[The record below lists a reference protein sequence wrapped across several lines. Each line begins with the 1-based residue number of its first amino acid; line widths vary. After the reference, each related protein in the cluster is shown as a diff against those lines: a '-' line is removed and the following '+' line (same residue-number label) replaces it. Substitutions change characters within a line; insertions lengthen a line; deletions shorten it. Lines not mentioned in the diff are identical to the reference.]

1 MNAPDPRNDRIA
13 ALPAHLQE
21 QLRRRLAGGARN
33 TAEIPAV
40 PRDGA
45 PLPLSAAQRRLWLLD
60 ELEPGSTEY
69 NSAAGLRLTGPL
81 DVPALTGAVRDLVA
95 RHEALRTGFD
105 QVGDEPVQ
113 RVRPPHEVALP
124 LIDLAEQAGPG
135 AAPELLD
142 AAVRAEV
149 DRPFDLRTGP
159 LFRPVLVRVAPEEHV
174 LVLCA
179 HHIVIDG
186 WSTGVLLEEL
196 GTLYAAR
203 RSGTTAA
210 LPEQDVQYPDFASW
224 QRNRM
229 TAAWLDEHLGYWRD
243 RLAGLAP
250 LDLPGDRPRPQS
262 RSGAGAVHELT
273 LPPDVA
279 AGLRA
284 LARDRGTTLYTV
296 LVAACQVLFA
306 RYAGQRDVAV
316 GTVTSGRNRP
326 ELARMVGFF
335 VNTVVLRSTVEEG
348 IAFTE
353 FLAGVKDTVLDAFAH
368 DEVPFDRV
376 VEALRPERDPSRT
389 PLFQT
394 LVVLQSGTEPL
405 PELPGV
411 EVEPYQAPRTS
422 ANFDLTVEFRDE
434 RGGRAADGGTG
445 ADDTG
450 LTCSIEYATDLWDAP
465 SIARMAGHL
474 RVLLAGVAA
483 APGRP
488 VRDLPW
494 LTDEERA
501 ALLRAAEGP
510 RSASGAATVVRL
522 LDDQA
527 ARTPRAAALVSGR
540 DTLTY
545 RELDERANRVARALI
560 ARGIGPEQLVAVA
573 ATPGTDLVVTLLG
586 VLKAGAAYVPV
597 DPQHPVDRIAYVLGD
612 AAPSLVLADS
622 AAYAALP
629 AEVARTLLDGAGAQ
643 GLGADLPCGPVG
655 DGERRVPLDPAH
667 PAYVIYTSGSTG
679 RPKGVVVEHRS
690 FADYVGWA
698 AVAYPGAAGTAVLH
712 SPVTFDLTVTALYT
726 PLIRGGRVLISG
738 LEDTGE
744 EVPAT
749 AGTCSLLKVTP
760 SHLAL
765 LATTPQPLQPTGELV
780 IGGEQLIGEALDQW
794 RVLHPGT
801 TVVNEYGPTEATV
814 GCMEYRI
821 GPDEVLAPGAVPIGR
836 PRPDARIHLLDGA
849 LRPVPAGVPGELY
862 VAGAGLA
869 RGYVRRPGMTA
880 ERFVADP
887 YGPAGSRMYRTGD
900 RARQR
905 PDGELEFLGR
915 TDDQVKVRGYRIE
928 LGEIESAL
936 HRHPQVA
943 RAAVTVHEDAAGH
956 PRLIGYVV
964 PAEGALPSPQDVREH
979 TAASLPEYMV
989 PAAVVVLDALPL
1001 TPNGKLDH
1009 KALPAPASPDRD
1021 AAGHTAPRNAVE
1033 EILAGIWAELL
1044 GLERVGVDDNFF
1056 DLGGDSILSIQTV
1069 SRARRAGLRLTSKDV
1084 FLHQTVA
1091 RLAQRIAA
1099 ADGTGAP
1106 AAPAPAPAGPAPLTP
1121 VQDWFFDTYRAGPDR
1136 LTMSL
1141 HVALDPAA
1149 DAVALRAAVE
1159 ALVAHH
1165 PMLRARFTRDG
1176 DRWTQDCVA
1185 AESTEVFRRLDLSQV
1200 PGPRRAAAR
1209 QEAADAL
1216 RAGLSLEHGPLFGA
1230 LLFDEGADG
1239 DGAADRQ
1246 LFLSAHHMAVDGVSW
1261 RILLEDL
1268 ARAYGQARAGEP
1280 IDLGPAGTGF
1290 GTWARLLRDHVRAGH
1305 LDGELAHWNTV
1316 FEDGGVA
1323 IPVDHDGANTAG
1335 SVRSVGAALSRER
1348 TDALLRRV
1356 PPVYRTRVNDLLL
1369 SAVGT
1374 VLNRWAGSERI
1385 VLAMEGHGREELIE
1399 GADLSRTVGW
1409 FTTLYPVAVRTAA
1422 DGGWRE
1428 TITSVKEQLRAVPG
1442 NGLGYDALRRL
1453 AADGSPARALLQ
1465 DPTPQVSFNYHGRFD
1480 AAAEDGGPVRARLDG
1495 LPDAPAADELRPH
1508 LLDVVGVVEDG
1519 SLGFTWF
1526 YSANV
1531 HDERSVRRL
1540 ADDLVAALE
1549 ELVDHCLEPASGGC
1563 TPSDFPLARLTPAE
1577 VDALA
1582 GDGRTVEDIYPLT
1595 PMQHGM
1601 LFHRLMDPAS
1611 SSYFNQLALLLEG
1624 VFDPDALAAAWQRVV
1639 DRTPALRTAVAWE
1652 GLAEPVQVVHRE
1664 MRVPVGRHDWRDRPE
1679 AEQEALLQ
1687 ELLAADREL
1696 GLDLAV
1702 PPLIRLTVIRITDD
1716 TVRLV
1721 WTSSHLLL
1729 DGWSTAAVFA
1739 AVGEEY
1745 AATVAGGAPQR
1756 EVPRPFGDYVAWLAE
1771 QDADAAET
1779 HWRTALAGFDAP
1791 TPLPYDRQPTEAHR
1805 ARSSEPVAFALST
1818 GLTARLTE
1826 VAREHRLTLS
1836 TLVQGAWALL
1846 LSRHS
1851 GARDV
1856 VFGATVSGRPAEL
1869 PGVESM
1875 IGLFINTVPV
1885 RARVTPDRPLVQWL
1899 QELQAEQLEAR
1910 PYEYAGLSR
1919 LQSWSDVPAG
1929 TSLFDS
1935 IVVFENYPLQDGGAA
1950 GHGLRI
1956 RGVDALDTNT
1966 FPLSLSAHRD
1976 DRLRFELAYDPQ
1988 LFDAATITRMAGRLE
2003 VLLTEAAADPDRP
2016 LSRLPWLTGP
2026 ERTALLREGTGPV
2039 RERAAD
2045 RPVHELFAEQAARTP
2060 DAPAVRYREVTLTFR
2075 ELEERAGHLAH
2086 HLRSLGVRPGVLVGL
2101 NVDRGPD
2108 MAVGVLGILKAG
2120 GAYVPLDP
2128 EYPADR
2134 LAFMVADSGIPVLLT
2149 QAARAAAWRE
2159 GERAGGPRV
2168 VCLDADLPR
2177 PGSYPPAAPDSGV
2190 GAGDLAYVIYTSGS
2204 TGRPKGVM
2212 VEHRQLCYVLD
2223 AWEDRYRLS
2232 ELRLNFVSVTS
2243 LSVDLFFA
2251 DMLRSLPFGGSLTIC
2266 PAEVVT
2272 DPPRLLDLI
2281 EDTGGD
2287 ALELV
2292 PTLANALVSE
2302 VALRG
2307 ARLPRLK
2314 LLSVGSEGWHS
2325 DDCRRLLDHLDPD
2338 TLVVNAYGATEVT
2351 IDATVLTP
2359 TSDVL
2364 GDGAFVPVGR
2374 PLANTRVYVLDDDLR
2389 PAPVGV
2395 GGELFVGGDGV
2406 SRGYWG
2412 RPELTAQRFVADP
2425 FTPGARLYR
2434 TGDRVRFRA
2443 DGNLEFLGR
2452 ADDQV
2457 KIRGFRVELGE
2468 VEAALS
2474 ALPAVRDAAVTV
2486 HRDHGRTLLVGHVV
2500 PAAGAG
2506 RVTGAELRAALL
2518 ADLPDHMVPARFVT
2532 MEALPYTPSGKVDR
2546 KALPAPEGHA
2556 DPSADHVAPR
2566 DATEERIAAIWAET
2580 LGLERVGVY
2589 DNFFELGGDSILSI
2603 QIASRLRAAFGV
2615 GLSPRAMF
2623 TTPTVAGLA
2632 ATVPG
2637 GAGPRAADRIPVV
2650 ARDGALPLSFAQQR
2664 LWFMDAYEPGG
2675 TEYLAPT
2682 GLRLRGPL
2690 DVEALRRALADLVE
2704 RHESLRTVFDT
2715 VDGKGV
2721 QIIRPAAPVPLPL
2734 TDLGALPAP
2743 ERDAA
2748 LDRLLR
2754 EQTATPFDL
2763 RRGPLLRATLVRLGE
2778 ADHVLALCLHHIVTD
2793 GWSSSVIARDLEAM
2807 YRARLRGARAEL
2819 PELGIQY
2826 ADFAVWQRALG
2837 GSEESERQLAY
2848 WRDRL
2853 ADVPPLE
2860 LPTDRRR
2867 PAVRTTNGAI
2877 CDFRIPERVTERF
2890 KELATGQDATL
2901 FMALTAACQLLLA
2914 RFSDQDDIAVGTV
2927 TSGRDRVELEPL
2939 VGFFVNT
2946 LVVRSRIDERESF
2959 TDFLARVR
2967 ETVVDGFAHQ
2977 DVPFERL
2984 VEALAP
2990 ERDPS
2995 RSPLFQAMVVLQN
3008 TPAAPPALSGLRI
3021 EEFALPAATATF
3033 DVTIQFEEV
3042 DGGLAGGLQYNTDL
3056 FDAGTARRMADHLR
3070 ALMTALADA
3079 PARPL
3084 ASVGRLPE
3092 AELDRLAR
3100 WNDTARPLP
3109 ALLRADE
3116 AFAEQV
3122 RRTPQAPAV
3131 VNGDEVLTY
3140 AQLDAR
3146 ANQLAHHLIER
3157 GVGPDVLVGVCARR
3171 GPEIV
3176 VGALAAVKAGGAY
3189 VPLDP
3194 DYPADR
3200 LARMFEQT
3208 AAPVLLTQEALLGHL
3223 PPTGAEIICLDR
3235 DLPEI
3240 SRHPVTAPPV
3250 TGGPDALA
3258 YVVYTSGSTGRPK
3271 GVMIAHRSLCHLVDD
3286 FVAKFRLGP
3295 GDRLLQ
3301 HLSFSFDGGVSDIF
3315 VTLLSGAT
3323 LCLTRSE
3330 AAGDLADEIRRQH
3343 ATVLMTPPALLSALD
3358 PATLPGLRAVGAA
3371 GDACPVEL
3379 AEAWSAHSDF
3389 FNVYGPSE
3397 TTLVATLFRGGDR
3410 GGAESLPIGRPM
3422 AGVRLH
3428 VLDRWLRPVPVG
3440 RPGELYL
3447 AGTGLGRGYLGRP
3460 DLTAERFVA
3469 SPFGAPGER
3478 LYRTGDVVR
3487 WRPDGNL
3494 EFVGRDDNQVK
3505 IRGFRI
3511 ELAEVEAALLGHPG
3525 VAEAAVTAAASET
3538 GHKRLVA
3545 YAVPR
3550 ADDGGAA
3557 VDATQLR
3564 SHLAAALPGYM
3575 VPSAFMVLGELP
3587 LSPNGKVDR
3596 AALPAPDFQAEG
3608 DDTYVA
3614 PDTEVQRTLAGIWA
3628 EVLGLERVGATDRF
3642 FDIGG
3647 DSILSIQAVSRAR
3660 EAGLRMSAKDLF
3672 LHQSVAELATVVT
3685 RDENGAPEADDA
3697 GPVVGPVPLTPSQH
3711 WFFDTRDHPHHFN
3724 QSTLLELV
3732 EEVDETALTAAL
3744 AALPA
3749 HHDALRMRYTRDAAG
3764 WQQETAPPQP
3774 VAPHALLG
3782 RRDLSAVAPG
3792 EQADVIERTAIEVQ
3806 ESFDLAHGPLLKGVL
3821 FTGAPGTRSRLFLTV
3836 HHLVVDAVSWRFLL
3850 DDLERGYRQVA
3861 GGGTI
3866 ALGARTTSFQEW
3878 SRRLTE
3884 HTADGGFDHEADHWT
3899 EVLRAA
3905 EPLPVDGPG
3914 PNSADTAATAT
3925 TSVGEAETA
3934 LLLRSAPTLF
3944 RTRIGDVLLGAFAQ
3958 ALSGWTGR
3966 ERVVVDVES
3975 HGREEIFEGVDL
3987 SRTVG
3992 WFTSVHPVALT
4003 VPADTA
4009 TTGSGPDWPRL
4020 MKAVRRDLRAVR
4032 DNGLGYGA
4040 LRHLAPQGSPGA
4052 ALAALA
4058 EAETVFNYLGQYE
4071 SAAPSAGA
4079 GGPRGVIHTQHGAIG
4094 QDQSPAEQ
4102 STHLLE
4108 VVGSA
4113 VDGRLAFTWHYSTNV
4128 FDPDTVRKL
4137 AQSFEDA
4144 LRGVARHCEA
4154 VTGRKR
4160 STR

>member
-21 QLRRRLAGGARN
+21 QLRRRLAGGARKA
-33 TAEIPAV
+33 AEIPAV

-81 DVPALTGAVRDLVA
+81 DTAALTGALNDLVA
-95 RHEALRTGFD
+95 RHEALRTTFD
-105 QVGDEPVQ
+105 RVDDAPVQ
-113 RVRPPHEVALP
+113 TVRAPYDVPLP
-124 LIDLAEQAGPG
+124 LIDLVEQAGAD
-135 AAPELLD
+135 AAPGLLD
-142 AAVRAEV
+142 AVARAQV
-149 DRPFDLRTGP
+149 DQPFDLRTGP
-159 LFRPVLVRVAPEEHV
+159 LFRPALVRVAPDEHV
-174 LVLCA
+174 LLLCA
-179 HHIVIDG
+179 HHIVTDG

-203 RSGTTAA
+203 RSGSTAT
-210 LPEQDVQYPDFASW
+210 LPGPGLQYADFASW

-229 TAAWLDEHLGYWRD
+229 TPEWLEEKLGYWRGQ
-243 RLAGLAP
+243 LAGLTP
-250 LDLPGDRPRPQS
+250 LDLPGDRPRPPV
-262 RSGAGAVHELT
+262 RSGSGAVHDFS
-273 LPPDVA
+273 LPADVA
-279 AGLRA
+279 AGLRE
-284 LARDRGTTLYTV
+284 LARAQDTTLYTV

-326 ELARMVGFF
+326 ELTRMAGFF
-335 VNTVVLRSTVEEG
+335 VNTVVLRSTVDDDTV
-348 IAFTE
+348 FTD
-353 FLAGVKDTVLDAFAH
+353 FLAGVKDTVLDAFAN
-368 DEVPFDRV
+368 DEVPFDRL

-394 LVVLQSGTEPL
+394 LVVLQSGSERL
-405 PELPGV
+405 PELPGLQV
-411 EVEPYQAPRTS
+411 AAYQVPRTS
-422 ANFDLTVEFRDE
+422 TNFDLTVEFQDTRS
-434 RGGRAADGGTG
+434 GRAADG
-445 ADDTG
+445 G
-450 LTCSIEYATDLWDAP
+450 LTCSIEYATDLWDAA
-465 SIARMAGHL
+465 SIDRMAGHL
-474 RVLLAGVAA
+474 RTLLAGVAHT
-483 APGRP
+483 PKQP

-494 LTDEERA
+494 LDDAERA
-501 ALLRAAEGP
+501 ALLRAAAGEDFTV
-510 RSASGAATVVRL
+510 GAATVVQL

-527 ARTPRAAALVSGR
+527 ARTPRATALVSGS

-545 RELDERANRVARALI
+545 RELDERSNRVARALI
-560 ARGIGPEQLVAVA
+560 ARDIGPEQLVAVA
-573 ATPGTDLVVTLLG
+573 ASPGTDLVVTLLG
-586 VLKAGAAYVPV
+586 VLKTGAAYVPV
-597 DPQHPVDRIAYVLGD
+597 DPQHPAERIAYVLED

-629 AEVARTLLDGAGAQ
+629 SGTARTLLDGAGAQ
-643 GLGADLPCGPVG
+643 GLGADLACGPVR
-655 DGERRVPLDPAH
+655 DEERTTPLDPAH

-679 RPKGVVVEHRS
+679 RPKGVVIEHRS
-690 FADYVGWA
+690 FADYVAWA
-698 AVAYPGAAGTAVLH
+698 AVAYPGASGTAVLH

-726 PLIRGGRVLISG
+726 PLISGGRVLIST
-738 LEDTGE
+738 LEDTE
-744 EVPAT
+744 EQPPPVSES
-749 AGTCSLLKVTP
+749 CSLLKATP
-760 SHLAL
+760 SHLTL

-780 IGGEQLIGEALDQW
+780 IGGEQLLGENLDRW
-794 RVLHPGT
+794 RELHPGT

-821 GPDEVLAPGAVPIGR
+821 EPGDVLAPGAVPIGR
-836 PRPDARIHLLDGA
+836 PRPNARIHLLDA
-849 LRPVPAGVPGELY
+849 SLRPVPAGVPGELY

-869 RGYVRRPGMTA
+869 RGYVRRPGLTA

-887 YGPAGSRMYRTGD
+887 YGPPGSRMYRTGD
-900 RARQR
+900 LARRR
-905 PDGELEFLGR
+905 PDGQLEFLGR
-915 TDDQVKVRGYRIE
+915 TDDQVKIRGYRIE

-943 RAAVTVHEDAAGH
+943 QAAVTVREDTAGH

-964 PAEGALPSPQDVREH
+964 PADGTTPSPQDVREH
-979 TAASLPEYMV
+979 TAVSLPEYMV

-1009 KALPAPASPDRD
+1009 KALPAPSTAEASEY
-1021 AAGHTAPRNAVE
+1021 AAPRDAVE
-1033 EILAGIWAELL
+1033 ETLAGIWADLL
-1044 GLERVGVDDNFF
+1044 GVERVGIHDNFF

-1069 SRARRAGLRLTSKDV
+1069 SRARRAGLRLASKDV

-1091 RLAQRIAA
+1091 RLAQRIAT
-1099 ADGTGAP
+1099 ADGDAAP
-1106 AAPAPAPAGPAPLTP
+1106 AAPAAAPAGPAPLTP
-1121 VQDWFFDTYRAGPDR
+1121 VQDWFFDTYRVGPDR

-1141 HVALDPAA
+1141 YVDLDPAA
-1149 DAVALRAAVE
+1149 DADALRTAVE

-1176 DRWTQDCVA
+1176 DRWTQDCAA
-1185 AESTEVFRRLDLSQV
+1185 AEAAEVFRRVDLSQV
-1200 PGPRRAAAR
+1200 PGARRDAAR

-1216 RAGLSLEHGPLFGA
+1216 RAGLSLENGPVFGA
-1230 LLFDEGADG
+1230 LLFDEGD
-1239 DGAADRQ
+1239 AAGRQ

-1268 ARAYGQARAGEP
+1268 ERAYEQARASLP
-1280 IDLGPAGTGF
+1280 IDLEPAGTPF
-1290 GTWARLLRDHVRAGH
+1290 GTWARLLHDHVRAGH
-1305 LDGELAHWNTV
+1305 LDGELDHWRTV
-1316 FEDGGVA
+1316 FQDGDGRL
-1323 IPVDHDGANTAG
+1323 PVDHDGANTAG
-1335 SVRSVGAALSRER
+1335 SVRSVSAALDRDR

-1399 GADLSRTVGW
+1399 GTDLSRTVGW
-1409 FTTLYPVAVRTAA
+1409 FTTLYPVAVRTG
-1422 DGGWRE
+1422 DGDGWRE

-1442 NGLGYDALRRL
+1442 NGLGYDAVRRL
-1453 AADGSPARALLQ
+1453 SADGAPARALLQ
-1465 DPTPQVSFNYHGRFD
+1465 DPAPQVSFNYHGRFD
-1480 AAAEDGGPVRARLDG
+1480 AAAEDGGLVRARLDG
-1495 LPDAPAADELRPH
+1495 LADAPAADELRPH

-1519 SLGFTWF
+1519 TLGLTWF
-1526 YSANV
+1526 YSSDV
-1531 HDERSVRRL
+1531 HDEHTVRQL
-1540 ADDLVAALE
+1540 ADALVTALE
-1549 ELVDHCLEPASGGC
+1549 EIVDHCLEPASGGC
-1563 TPSDFPLARLTPAE
+1563 TPSDFPLARLTQDE
-1577 VDALA
+1577 VDTLA
-1582 GDGRTVEDIYPLT
+1582 GDGRGVEDIYPLT

-1611 SSYFNQLALLLEG
+1611 QSYFNQLALLLGG
-1624 VFDPDALAAAWQRVV
+1624 VHDTDALAAAWQRVV
-1639 DRTPALRTAVAWE
+1639 DRTPALRTAIVWE

-1664 MRVPVGRHDWRDRPE
+1664 VRVPVETHDWRNRPE
-1679 AEQEALLQ
+1679 DEQKALLQ
-1687 ELLAADREL
+1687 ELLAADSAL

-1702 PPLIRLTVIRITDD
+1702 APLMRLTVIRITDD

-1729 DGWSTAAVFA
+1729 DGWSTAAVFS

-1745 AATVAGGAPQR
+1745 AAATSGRTVQPEAR
-1756 EVPRPFGDYVAWLAE
+1756 RPFGEYVAWLAE
-1771 QDADAAET
+1771 QDADAAEA
-1779 HWRTALAGFDAP
+1779 HWRAALAGFDAP
-1791 TPLPYDRQPTEAHR
+1791 TPLPYDRQPAEAHR
-1805 ARSSEPVAFALST
+1805 AQSSTPVDFALST
-1818 GLTARLTE
+1818 GLTEQLAQM
-1826 VAREHRLTLS
+1826 AKDHRLTLN
-1836 TLVQGAWALL
+1836 TLIQGAWALL
-1846 LSRHS
+1846 LARHS
-1851 GARDV
+1851 GSRDV

-1875 IGLFINTVPV
+1875 VGLFINTVPV
-1885 RARVTPDRPLVQWL
+1885 RARVAPHQPLAQWL
-1899 QELQAEQLEAR
+1899 QTLQAEQLEAR
-1910 PYEYAGLSR
+1910 PYEYAGLNR
-1919 LQSWSDVPAG
+1919 LQTWSDVPAG

-1950 GHGLRI
+1950 VHGLRI
-1956 RGVDALDTNT
+1956 LGVDALDTNT

-1988 LFDAATITRMAGRLE
+1988 LFDAATVTRMAGQLE
-2003 VLLTEAAADPDRP
+2003 VLLTETAADPDRP
-2016 LSRLPWLTGP
+2016 LSRLPWLTG
-2026 ERTALLREGTGPV
+2026 EQRAELLRAGTGTV
-2039 RERAAD
+2039 RERPAD

-2060 DAPAVRYREVTLTFR
+2060 DAPAVRHREVTLTFR
-2075 ELEERAGHLAH
+2075 ELEERANHLAH
-2086 HLRSLGVRPGVLVGL
+2086 HLRTLGVRPGVLVGL

-2108 MAVGVLGILKAG
+2108 MATGVLGILKAG

-2134 LAFMVADSGIPVLLT
+2134 LALMAEDSGLPVVLT
-2149 QAARAAAWRE
+2149 QSARAADWRA
-2159 GERAGGPRV
+2159 GEQTGGPRT
-2168 VCLDADLPR
+2168 VCLDSDLP
-2177 PGSYPPAAPDSGV
+2177 PLGSYPQTAPES
-2190 GAGDLAYVIYTSGS
+2190 GAGPADLAYVIYTSGS

-2212 VEHRQLCYVLD
+2212 VEHRQLCYILD

-2272 DPPRLLDLI
+2272 DPPRLLELI
-2281 EDTGGD
+2281 ERTGGD

-2307 ARLPRLK
+2307 TRLPRLK
-2314 LLSVGSEGWHS
+2314 LLSVGSEGWRS
-2325 DDCRRLLDHLDPD
+2325 DDCLRLLDHLHPD
-2338 TLVVNAYGATEVT
+2338 TLVVNAYGSTEVT

-2359 TSDVL
+2359 APDVL
-2364 GDGAFVPVGR
+2364 GGGAFVPVGR
-2374 PLANTRVYVLDDDLR
+2374 PLANTRVYVLDDDLN
-2389 PAPVGV
+2389 PVPVGV
-2395 GGELFVGGDGV
+2395 GGELFIGGDGV

-2457 KIRGFRVELGE
+2457 KVRGFRVELGE

-2500 PAAGAG
+2500 PASGAG
-2506 RVTGAELRAALL
+2506 QVTGAALREALL
-2518 ADLPDHMVPARFVT
+2518 ADLPDHMVPARFT
-2532 MEALPYTPSGKVDR
+2532 TLEALPYTPSGKVDR

-2556 DPSADHVAPR
+2556 ELSAEHVAPR
-2566 DATEERIAAIWAET
+2566 DATEERIAAIWAAT
-2580 LGLERVGVY
+2580 LGLERVGVH

-2603 QIASRLRAAFGV
+2603 QITSRMRAAFGT

-2632 ATVPG
+2632 AAVSG
-2637 GAGPRAADRIPVV
+2637 GTGSGAADRIPV
-2650 ARDGALPLSFAQQR
+2650 ADRDGALPLSFAQQR

-2675 TEYLAPT
+2675 TEYLSPT

-2690 DVEALRRALADLVE
+2690 DTEALRQALADLVE

-2734 TDLGALPAP
+2734 TDLAPLPEA

-2754 EQTATPFDL
+2754 AQTEAPFDL
-2763 RRGPLLRATLVRLGE
+2763 RHGPLLRAALVRLGE

-2793 GWSSSVIARDLEAM
+2793 GWSASVITRDLEAM
-2807 YRARLRGARAEL
+2807 YRARLRGERADL
-2819 PELGIQY
+2819 PELAVQY
-2826 ADFAVWQRALG
+2826 ADFAAWQRASDDSG
-2837 GSEESERQLAY
+2837 ESERQLAY
-2848 WRDRL
+2848 WRDQL

-2877 CDFRIPERVTERF
+2877 LDFRIPERVTERF

-2901 FMALTAACQLLLA
+2901 FMALVAACQLLLA
-2914 RFSDQDDIAVGTV
+2914 RFSDQDDVTVGTV

-2959 TDFLARVR
+2959 TDFLGRVR
-2967 ETVVDGFAHQ
+2967 KTVVDGFAHQ

-3021 EEFALPAATATF
+3021 EEFALPATSAAF
-3033 DVTIQFEEV
+3033 DLTLQFEEV

-3056 FDAGTARRMADHLR
+3056 FDAGTARRMADHLQ
-3070 ALMTALADA
+3070 ALMAALAEA

-3084 ASVGRLPE
+3084 AAVASLPGDE
-3092 AELDRLAR
+3092 RDLLAR
-3100 WNDTARPLP
+3100 WNDTARPQP
-3109 ALLRADE
+3109 PLLRAD
-3116 AFAEQV
+3116 AVFAEQV
-3122 RRTPQAPAV
+3122 RRTPDAPAV
-3131 VNGDEVLTY
+3131 IDGAEVLTY

-3146 ANQLAHHLIER
+3146 ANQLAHHLAER

-3171 GPEIV
+3171 APEIA

-3200 LARMFEQT
+3200 LTMMFEQT
-3208 AAPVLLTQEALLGHL
+3208 AAPVLLTQEALLGQL
-3223 PPTGAEIICLDR
+3223 PPTGAEIVCLDR

-3240 SRHPVTAPPV
+3240 SRHPVTAPPAA
-3250 TGGPDALA
+3250 GGPDDLA

-3286 FVAKFRLGP
+3286 FVARFRMGP

-3315 VTLLSGAT
+3315 VTLMSGAT
-3323 LCLTRSE
+3323 LCLTQSE
-3330 AAGDLADEIRRQH
+3330 EAGDLADEIRRQQ

-3358 PATLPGLRAVGAA
+3358 PAALPSLRAVGAA
-3371 GDACPVEL
+3371 GDTCPVEL
-3379 AEAWSAHSDF
+3379 AEAWSARGDF
-3389 FNVYGPSE
+3389 FNIYGPSE
-3397 TTLVATLFRGGDR
+3397 TTLVATLFQGSDR
-3410 GGAESLPIGRPM
+3410 GGAESLPIGGPM
-3422 AGVRLH
+3422 AGVQLH
-3428 VLDRWLRPVPVG
+3428 VLDRLLRPVPLG
-3440 RPGELYL
+3440 CPGELYI
-3447 AGTGLGRGYLGRP
+3447 AGTGLGRGYLARP

-3487 WRPDGNL
+3487 RRPDGNL
-3494 EFVGRDDNQVK
+3494 EFVRRDDNLVK

-3511 ELAEVEAALLGHPG
+3511 ELAEVEAALLKHPR
-3525 VAEAAVTAAASET
+3525 VAEAAVTATASEN

-3545 YAVPR
+3545 YAVAR
-3550 ADDGGAA
+3550 TDGGDAPL
-3557 VDATQLR
+3557 DATELR
-3564 SHLAAALPGYM
+3564 SHLAAALPAYM
-3575 VPSAFMVLGELP
+3575 VPAAYTVLDALP

-3596 AALPAPDFQAEG
+3596 TALPAPDFQAAGERR
-3608 DDTYVA
+3608 YVEPA
-3614 PDTEVQRTLAGIWA
+3614 TEVERVLAGIWA
-3628 EVLGLERVGATDRF
+3628 DVLGLERVGATDRF

-3672 LHQSVAELATVVT
+3672 LHQSVAELATVVVL
-3685 RDENGAPEADDA
+3685 DEDGAQPAGDA

-3711 WFFDTRDHPHHFN
+3711 WFFGTRVHPHHFN

-3732 EEVDETALTAAL
+3732 EDVDEQALAAAL
-3744 AALPA
+3744 AALPE

-3764 WQQETAPPQP
+3764 WHQETAPPEP
-3774 VAPHALLG
+3774 VPEHELLA
-3782 RRDLSAVAPG
+3782 RRDLSGIAPEEQPDVLERVAV
-3792 EQADVIERTAIEVQ
+3792 EVQ
-3806 ESFDLAHGPLLKGVL
+3806 ESFDLAHGPLIKGVL

-3836 HHLVVDAVSWRFLL
+3836 HHLVVDAVSWRILL
-3850 DDLERGYRQVA
+3850 DDLERGYRQAVR
-3861 GGGTI
+3861 GEPV

-3878 SRRLTE
+3878 SRRLNE
-3884 HTADGGFDHEADHWT
+3884 HTADGGFDHEAEHWD

-3934 LLLRSAPTLF
+3934 LLLRSAPTVF
-3944 RTRIGDVLLGAFAQ
+3944 RTRIGEVLLGALAQ
-3958 ALSGWTGR
+3958 ALAGWTGR
-3966 ERVVVDVES
+3966 ERVVIDVES
-3975 HGREEIFEGVDL
+3975 HGREEVFDGVDL

-4003 VPADTA
+4003 VPADRA
-4009 TTGSGPDWPRL
+4009 TPGDGPDWPRL
-4020 MKAVRRDLRAVR
+4020 MKSVRRDLRAVR
-4032 DNGLGYGA
+4032 DNGLAYGA
-4040 LRHLAPQGSPGA
+4040 LRHLAPEGSPGA
-4052 ALAALA
+4052 ALGALK

-4071 SAAPSAGA
+4071 STSAAAAAGA
-4079 GGPRGVIHTQHGAIG
+4079 TRGLVHTQHGAIG

-4102 STHLLE
+4102 ATHLLE

-4113 VDGRLAFTWHYSTNV
+4113 VDGRLEFTWHFSTNV
-4128 FDPDTVRKL
+4128 FDPGTVRKL

-4144 LRGVARHCEA
+4144 LRGVAGHCAA
-4154 VTGRKR
+4154 VTARKR
-4160 STR
+4160 SDR

>member
-1 MNAPDPRNDRIA
+1 MNAPDPHKDRIA

-21 QLRRRLAGGARN
+21 QLRRRLAGGART
-33 TAEIPAV
+33 TADIPAV

-45 PLPLSAAQRRLWLLD
+45 PLPLSAAQRRLWLLH
-60 ELEPGSTEY
+60 ELDPDSTEY
-69 NSAAGLRLTGPL
+69 NSVAGLRLTGPL
-81 DVPALTGAVRDLVA
+81 DTAALTGALRDLVA
-95 RHEALRTGFD
+95 RHEALRTVFD
-105 QVGDEPVQ
+105 RVGDEPVQ
-113 RVRPPHEVALP
+113 AVRAPYDVPLP
-124 LIDLAEQAGPG
+124 LIDLAEQADP
-135 AAPELLD
+135 AAARERLD
-142 AAVRAEV
+142 AVVRAEV

-159 LFRPVLVRVAPEEHV
+159 LFRPVLVRVAPDEHV

-179 HHIVIDG
+179 HHIVTDG
-186 WSTGVLLEEL
+186 WSTGVLLDEL
-196 GTLYAAR
+196 GALYAGRLA
-203 RSGTTAA
+203 GTAA
-210 LPEQDVQYPDFASW
+210 ELPAQDVQYADFAAW
-224 QRNRM
+224 QRQRM
-229 TAAWLDEHLGYWRD
+229 TAQWLDEHLGYWRG
-243 RLAGLAP
+243 RLAGLGP

-262 RSGAGAVHELT
+262 RSGAGAVHDIT
-273 LPPDVA
+273 LPADVA
-279 AGLRA
+279 EGLRK
-284 LARDRGTTLYTV
+284 LAREQGTTLYTV

-326 ELARMVGFF
+326 ELSRMVGFF
-335 VNTVVLRSTVEEG
+335 VNTVVLRSTVDDG
-348 IAFTE
+348 AAFTE
-353 FLAGVKDTVLDAFAH
+353 FLAEVKDTVLDAFAN
-368 DEVPFDRV
+368 DEVPFDRL
-376 VEALRPERDPSRT
+376 VEALRPERDPGRT

-394 LVVLQSGTEPL
+394 LVVLQSGPERL
-405 PELPGV
+405 PALPGLQV
-411 EVEPYQAPRTS
+411 AAYQAPRTS
-422 ANFDLTVEFRDE
+422 ANFDLTVEFQDAR
-434 RGGRAADGGTG
+434 GGTG
-445 ADDTG
+445 ADDAG
-450 LTCSIEYATDLWDAP
+450 LSCSIEYATDLWDAP

-474 RVLLAGVAA
+474 RVLLSGVAA
-483 APGRP
+483 APRRP

-494 LTDEERA
+494 LADDERA
-501 ALLRAAEGP
+501 ALLRAATGP
-510 RSASGAATVVRL
+510 RATPRAATVVRL

-527 ARTPRAAALVSGR
+527 ARSPRATALVCGR

-560 ARGIGPEQLVAVA
+560 RRGVGPEQLVAVA

-597 DPQHPVDRIAYVLGD
+597 DPDHPADRIAYVLAD

-622 AAYAALP
+622 AAYATLP
-629 AEVARTLLDGAGAQ
+629 AAVERTLLDGAGAQ
-643 GLGADLPCGPVG
+643 GLGADLPCGAVL
-655 DGERRVPLDPAH
+655 DGERTVPLDPDH

-679 RPKGVVVEHRS
+679 RPKGVVIAHRS

-698 AVAYPGAAGTAVLH
+698 ADAYPGAAGTAVLH

-726 PLIRGGRVLISG
+726 PLISGGRVLISG
-738 LEDTGE
+738 LEDTDE
-744 EVPAT
+744 QLPT
-749 AGTCSLLKVTP
+749 AAGACSLLKVTP

-765 LATTPQPLQPTGELV
+765 LASTPRQLQPAGELV
-780 IGGEQLIGEALDQW
+780 IGGEQLIGEALEQW
-794 RVLHPGT
+794 RVRHPGT

-814 GCMEYRI
+814 GCMEYRVR
-821 GPDEVLAPGAVPIGR
+821 PDDVPAPGAVPIGR
-836 PRPDARIHLLDGA
+836 PRANARIHVLDSA
-849 LRPVPAGVPGELY
+849 LRPVPVGVPGELY
-862 VAGAGLA
+862 IAGSGLA
-869 RGYVRRPGMTA
+869 RGYVRRPALTA

-887 YGPAGSRMYRTGD
+887 YGPAGTRMYRTGD
-900 RARQR
+900 LARWR

-915 TDDQVKVRGYRIE
+915 TDDQVKIRGYRIE

-936 HRHPQVA
+936 LAHPQVA
-943 RAAVTVHEDAAGH
+943 RAAVTVREDAAGH
-956 PRLIGYVV
+956 PRLTGYVV
-964 PAEGALPSPQDVREH
+964 PADGAAPSPQDVREH
-979 TAASLPEYMV
+979 TAAALPEYMV

-1009 KALPAPASPDRD
+1009 AALPAPANPARD
-1021 AAGHTAPRNAVE
+1021 AAGYTAPRTAVE
-1033 EILAGIWAELL
+1033 ETLAGIWAELL

-1069 SRARRAGLRLTSKDV
+1069 SRARRAGLRLASKDV

-1091 RLAQRIAA
+1091 RLAQRVAA
-1099 ADGTGAP
+1099 GPGTGAP
-1106 AAPAPAPAGPAPLTP
+1106 AASAPDPVGPAPLTP
-1121 VQDWFFDTYRAGPDR
+1121 VQDWFFDTYQAGPDR

-1141 HVALDPAA
+1141 YVDLDPGA
-1149 DAVALRAAVE
+1149 DAAALRTAVG

-1176 DRWTQDCVA
+1176 DRWTQDVA
-1185 AESTEVFRRLDLSQV
+1185 ASETAEVFRRLDLSEV
-1200 PGPRRAAAR
+1200 PAPHREAARRA
-1209 QEAADAL
+1209 AADAL
-1216 RAGLSLEHGPLFGA
+1216 RAGFSLEHGPLFGA
-1230 LLFDEGADG
+1230 VLFDTGADTG
-1239 DGAADRQ
+1239 RQ

-1268 ARAYGQARAGEP
+1268 ERAYEQARAGGAV
-1280 IDLGPAGTGF
+1280 DLGPAGTGF
-1290 GTWARLLRDHVRAGH
+1290 GTWARHLRDHVRAGR
-1305 LDGELAHWNTV
+1305 LDGELAHWSGV
-1316 FEDGGVA
+1316 FEGGRGAV
-1323 IPVDHDGANTAG
+1323 PVDHDGANTAG
-1335 SVRSVGAALSRER
+1335 SVRGVRASLGRER

-1422 DGGWRE
+1422 GNGWRE
-1428 TITSVKEQLRAVPG
+1428 TVTSVKEQLRAIPG

-1480 AAAEDGGPVRARLDG
+1480 AAGDGGLVRARLDG
-1495 LPDAPAADELRPH
+1495 LSDAPDADELRPH

-1519 SLGFTWF
+1519 SLDFTWF
-1526 YSANV
+1526 YSSHV
-1531 HDERSVRRL
+1531 HDERTVQRL
-1540 ADDLVAALE
+1540 ADEVIAALGE
-1549 ELVDHCLEPASGGC
+1549 IVGHCLAPGAGGC
-1563 TPSDFPLARLTPAE
+1563 TPSDFPLTRLTQDE
-1577 VDALA
+1577 VDGLA

-1601 LFHRLMDPAS
+1601 LFHRLMDPS
-1611 SSYFNQLALLLEG
+1611 SRSYFNQLALLLEG
-1624 VFDPDALAAAWQRVV
+1624 VSDPDALAAAWQRVV
-1639 DRTPALRTAVAWE
+1639 DRTPALRTAVVWE
-1652 GLAEPVQVVHRE
+1652 QLTEPVQVVHRE
-1664 MRVPVGRHDWRDRPE
+1664 MTVPVGRHDWRDCTG
-1679 AEQEALLQ
+1679 AEQETLLR
-1687 ELLAADREL
+1687 ELLERDRAL

-1702 PPLIRLTVIRITDD
+1702 PPLIRLTVIRVTDD

-1739 AVGEEY
+1739 AVGDEY
-1745 AATVAGGAPQR
+1745 AAAVAGQELRADT
-1756 EVPRPFGDYVAWLAE
+1756 PRPFGDYVAWLVA
-1771 QDADAAET
+1771 QDADAAEA
-1779 HWRTALAGFDAP
+1779 HWRAALAGFDAP
-1791 TPLPYDRQPTEAHR
+1791 TPLPYDRQPAEAHR
-1805 ARSSEPVAFALST
+1805 AQSSEPVTFALST
-1818 GLTARLTE
+1818 GLTERLAA

-1851 GARDV
+1851 GSRDV

-1875 IGLFINTVPV
+1875 VGLFINTVPV
-1885 RARVTPDRPLVQWL
+1885 RARVAPQQPLARWL
-1899 QELQAEQLEAR
+1899 QEFQAEQVEAR

-1919 LQSWSDVPAG
+1919 LQSWSEVPAG
-1929 TSLFDS
+1929 TGLFDS

-1956 RGVDALDTNT
+1956 RDVDALDTNT

-1988 LFDAATITRMAGRLE
+1988 LFDATTARRLAGQLD
-2003 VLLTEAAADPDRP
+2003 VLLTETAADPDRP
-2016 LSRLPWLTGP
+2016 LSRLPWLTGQQRA
-2026 ERTALLREGTGPV
+2026 ELLRQGTGTV

-2045 RPVHELFAEQAARTP
+2045 RAVHELFAEQAARTP
-2060 DAPAVRYREVTLTFR
+2060 DAPAVRHRETTLTFR
-2075 ELEERAGHLAH
+2075 ELEERANHLAH
-2086 HLRSLGVRPGVLVGL
+2086 HLCALGVRPGVLVGL
-2101 NVDRGPD
+2101 HVDRGPD
-2108 MAVGVLGILKAG
+2108 MAVGLLGILKAG

-2134 LAFMVADSGIPVLLT
+2134 LAFMVEDSGIPVLLT
-2149 QAARAAAWRE
+2149 RSEHAAPRPAGE
-2159 GERAGGPRV
+2159 GTGGPRIV
-2168 VCLDADLPR
+2168 RLDTDLPQ
-2177 PGSYPPAAPDSGV
+2177 PGSYPPGAPDSGA
-2190 GAGDLAYVIYTSGS
+2190 GPGDLAYVIYTSGS

-2212 VEHRQLCYVLD
+2212 VEHRQLCYILD

-2251 DMLRSLPFGGSLTIC
+2251 DLLRSLPFGGCLTIC

-2272 DPPRLLDLI
+2272 DPPRLLELI
-2281 EDTGGD
+2281 ERTGGD

-2307 ARLPRLK
+2307 TRLPRLK
-2314 LLSVGSEGWHS
+2314 LLSVGSEGWRS
-2325 DDCRRLLDHLDPD
+2325 GDCLRLLDHLDPD

-2359 TSDVL
+2359 TAEVL
-2364 GDGAFVPVGR
+2364 GDGAFVPIGR
-2374 PLANTRVYVLDDDLR
+2374 PLANTRVYVLDDDLN
-2389 PAPVGV
+2389 PVPVGV

-2412 RPELTAQRFVADP
+2412 RPELTAERFVADP

-2434 TGDRVRFRA
+2434 TGDRVRFRP

-2474 ALPAVRDAAVTV
+2474 ALPSVREAAVTV
-2486 HRDHGRTLLVGHVV
+2486 HRDGGRTLLVGHVV
-2500 PAAGAG
+2500 PASGTG
-2506 RVTGAELRAALL
+2506 HVTGAELRAALL

-2532 MEALPYTPSGKVDR
+2532 RQALPYTPSGKVDR
-2546 KALPAPEGHA
+2546 KALPAPDGHA
-2556 DPSADHVAPR
+2556 DATADQVAPR

-2580 LGLERVGVY
+2580 LGLERVGVH

-2603 QIASRLRAAFGV
+2603 QITSRLRAAFGV

-2632 ATVPG
+2632 AAVPG
-2637 GAGPRAADRIPVV
+2637 GAGPGAADRIPAV
-2650 ARDGALPLSFAQQR
+2650 ARDGALPLSFSQQR

-2675 TEYLAPT
+2675 TEYLSPT

-2690 DVEALRRALADLVE
+2690 DADALRRALADLVE

-2715 VDGKGV
+2715 VDGRGV
-2721 QIIRPAAPVPLPL
+2721 QIVRPAAPVPVPL
-2734 TDLGALPAP
+2734 TDLSALPAA

-2793 GWSSSVIARDLEAM
+2793 GWSSSVIVRDLEAM
-2807 YRARLRGARAEL
+2807 YRARLRGTRADLAEL
-2819 PELGIQY
+2819 AVQY

-2837 GSEESERQLAY
+2837 DSEESARQLDY
-2848 WRDRL
+2848 WRERL

-2867 PAVRTTNGAI
+2867 PAVQSKNGAI
-2877 CDFRIPERVTERF
+2877 LDFRIPERVTERF
-2890 KELATGQDATL
+2890 KELAAGQDATL

-2914 RFSDQDDIAVGTV
+2914 RYSDQDDIAVGTV

-2946 LVVRSRIDERESF
+2946 LVVRSRIDERERF

-2984 VEALAP
+2984 VEVLAP

-3008 TPAAPPALSGLRI
+3008 TPAAPPALAGLRI
-3021 EEFALPAATATF
+3021 EEFALPSATSSF

-3056 FDAGTARRMADHLR
+3056 FDAGTARRMAAQLQ
-3070 ALMTALADA
+3070 ALMAALADA
-3079 PARPL
+3079 PDRPL
-3084 ASVGRLPE
+3084 ASVGGLPE
-3092 AELDRLAR
+3092 EERDRLAR
-3100 WNDTARPLP
+3100 WNDSGRSVPAR
-3109 ALLRADE
+3109 LRADE
-3116 AFAEQV
+3116 MFAEQV
-3122 RRTPQAPAV
+3122 RRTPDAPAV
-3131 VNGDEVLTY
+3131 INGDDVLTY

-3171 GPEIV
+3171 GPEAV

-3194 DYPADR
+3194 GYPAER
-3200 LARMFEQT
+3200 LTMMSEQT

-3250 TGGPDALA
+3250 PGGPDALA

-3323 LCLTRSE
+3323 LCLTQSE

-3358 PATLPGLRAVGAA
+3358 PAALPGLRAVGAA

-3379 AEAWSAHSDF
+3379 AGKWAAHGDF
-3389 FNVYGPSE
+3389 FNIYGPSE
-3397 TTLVATLFRGGDR
+3397 TTLVATVFQGGDP

-3422 AGVRLH
+3422 AGVRLY
-3428 VLDRWLRPVPVG
+3428 VLDRWLRPVPAG
-3440 RPGELYL
+3440 RPGELYI

-3505 IRGFRI
+3505 VRGFRI

-3525 VAEAAVTAAASET
+3525 VAEAAVIAVASET

-3545 YAVPR
+3545 YAVGHAHSGPAPDAAELR
-3550 ADDGGAA
+3550 A
-3557 VDATQLR
+3557 
-3564 SHLAAALPGYM
+3564 HLAAALPGYM
-3575 VPSAFMVLGELP
+3575 VPSAFTVLGSLP

-3596 AALPAPDFQAEG
+3596 AALPAPDFQADGEH
-3608 DDTYVA
+3608 TYVA
-3614 PDTEVQRTLAGIWA
+3614 PATDVQRTLAGIWA

-3685 RDENGAPEADDA
+3685 REEDGAPDA
-3697 GPVVGPVPLTPSQH
+3697 GDPGPVVGPVPLTPSQH

-3732 EEVDETALTAAL
+3732 EEVDESALAAAL

-3749 HHDALRMRYTRDAAG
+3749 HHDALRMRYTRDEEG
-3764 WQQETAPPQP
+3764 WHQESAPPEP
-3774 VAPHALLG
+3774 VPPHELL
-3782 RRDLSAVAPG
+3782 RRHDLSAVGPG
-3792 EQADVIERTAIEVQ
+3792 ERADVIERTAVEVQ
-3806 ESFDLAHGPLLKGVL
+3806 QSFDLSHGPLLKGVL
-3821 FTGAPGTRSRLFLTV
+3821 FTGAPGSRSRLFLTV
-3836 HHLVVDAVSWRFLL
+3836 HHLVVDAVSWRILL
-3850 DDLERGYRQVA
+3850 DDLERGYRQAVR
-3861 GGGTI
+3861 GETI
-3866 ALGARTTSFQEW
+3866 TLGARTTSFQEW

-3884 HTADGGFDHEADHWT
+3884 HTVNGGLDHEADHWS

-3914 PNSADTAATAT
+3914 PNSADTGATAT

-3934 LLLRSAPTLF
+3934 LLLRSAPTVF
-3944 RTRIGDVLLGAFAQ
+3944 RTRIGDVLLGALAQ
-3958 ALSGWTGR
+3958 TLSRWTGR

-3975 HGREEIFEGVDL
+3975 HGREEIFDGVDL

-3992 WFTSVHPVALT
+3992 WFTSVHPALLT

-4009 TTGSGPDWPRL
+4009 APGAGSDWSRL
-4020 MKAVRRDLRAVR
+4020 MKSVRRELRAVR
-4032 DNGLGYGA
+4032 DNGLAYGA
-4040 LRHLAPQGSPGA
+4040 LRHLAPQGTPGT
-4052 ALAALA
+4052 ALAALK

-4071 SAAPSAGA
+4071 SAAPGQASGS
-4079 GGPRGVIHTQHGAIG
+4079 PRGVIHTQHGAIG
-4094 QDQSPAEQ
+4094 QDQSPAERA
-4102 STHLLE
+4102 THLLE

-4113 VDGRLAFTWHYSTNV
+4113 VDGRLEFTWHYSTNV
-4128 FDPDTVRKL
+4128 FDPGTVRKL
-4137 AQSFEDA
+4137 AQSFEEA
-4144 LRGVARHCEA
+4144 LCGIARHCEA

-4160 STR
+4160 SAR